1 MFRMIGKFDIRRDGD
16 FVRVWSAPE
25 FNIEAAQQYT
35 ADMLRM
41 IQEMPSTF
49 GTLVT
54 FESPPIVGPDVE
66 EAMHVSARHRGERGM
81 VAAAFIT
88 ANLDALMIARGQW
101 DRIYAGTGIVY
112 RFFTEEAPARA
123 WLQEQIDQARVRRA
137 REEG

>member
-1 MFRMIGKFDIRRDGD
+1 MIGKFDIRRDGD

-35 ADMLRM
+35 ADMLQM

-66 EAMHVSARHRGERGM
+66 EAMHVSARHRAERGM
-81 VAAAFIT
+81 VAAAFVT
-88 ANLDALMIARGQW
+88 ANLDAVMIARGQW

-112 RFFTEEAPARA
+112 QIFTEEAPARV
-123 WLQEQIDQARVRRA
+123 WLQEQIEQARVRRA
-137 REEG
+137 SEVG